1 MPSRFTGGRWRSM
14 KRALNAPTLENKNNR
29 AMPSL
34 MPLRIRASSA
44 LTRADTRTPL
54 ILTAFEDQS
63 NAQDYRTSSWLS
75 RSRII
80 EPIGFSLEKMR
91 RILFF
96 ASQNAFLRDRTVFL
110 VGLHK
115 NGSQKR
121 DKGMPGPLLIEVQVQ
136 LRSSARMRPHRNLNQ

>member
-1 MPSRFTGGRWRSM
+1 
-14 KRALNAPTLENKNNR
+14 
-29 AMPSL
+29 MPSL

-44 LTRADTRTPL
+44 LTLADTRTPL

-96 ASQNAFLRDRTVFL
+96 AFQNRFFE
-110 VGLHK
+110 G
-115 NGSQKR
+115 
-121 DKGMPGPLLIEVQVQ
+121 
-136 LRSSARMRPHRNLNQ
+136 